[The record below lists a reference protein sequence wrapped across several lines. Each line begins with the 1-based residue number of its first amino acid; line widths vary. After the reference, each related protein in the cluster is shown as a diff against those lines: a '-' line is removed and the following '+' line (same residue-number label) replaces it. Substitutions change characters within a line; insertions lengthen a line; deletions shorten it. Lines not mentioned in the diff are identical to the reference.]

1 MTKRSNFTYSDLLRR
16 HQVRTVAVDLLVLL
30 VSFRICN
37 QLRWKNP
44 LPINQIDS
52 GTSFMIVMIFC
63 VWLFALSVNGVWELS
78 AVENLQ
84 VGTGRV
90 VSASIFALFVSAT
103 IAYLLKEPIS
113 RVWLLGIV
121 LSSAVILLICRVI
134 FGILVFKRKLKKAN
148 IQHRYLVIVKAGLSF
163 KEGDLP
169 KGEKE
174 LPSTHE
180 ILTIPKNVKW
190 DVWVEKLKKLLE
202 GKKFDGLIIT
212 EDAIATADQLN
223 EISELYNYG
232 ISTLLIKSKVLAVS
246 NRVRPIRNRGW
257 YQIVEPEVTSNSSVL
272 KRAFDIIFA
281 ALLLVLLS
289 PIFLI
294 TAILVKVTSDGPILY
309 IADRVGQNNVL
320 FKFPKFRS
328 MYSGA
333 DNERQKIL
341 AFSEKGMSERYREDP
356 RITKL
361 GKFIRRWSI
370 DELPQIYCVL
380 IGTMSVVGP
389 RPILPEELN
398 QIGRK
403 SSFRFVAKPGLTGL
417 WQVSGRKE
425 VEWQERM
432 DQDSFYIH
440 NWNFLTDFILIG
452 KTIGAIFSGKGAM

>member
-1 MTKRSNFTYSDLLRR
+1 MTKQSNFTYSDYLRR
-16 HQVRTVAVDLLVLL
+16 HQVRTVAVDILVLL
-30 VSFRICN
+30 IAFRICN

-44 LPINQIDS
+44 IPITQIDS

-90 VSASIFALFVSAT
+90 ISAGIFALFVSAT

-113 RVWLLGIV
+113 RIWLLGIV
-121 LSSAVILLICRVI
+121 LSSAVILLIFRAIIGI
-134 FGILVFKRKLKKAN
+134 FVFRRLLRKAEVN
-148 IQHRYLVIVKAGLSF
+148 HRYLVIVKAGLSF
-163 KEGDLP
+163 KEVEMP
-169 KGEKE
+169 QGEKNQFATYE
-174 LPSTHE
+174 T
-180 ILTIPKNVKW
+180 LTIPKTVKW
-190 DVWVEKLKKLLE
+190 DVWVEKLKKMLDS
-202 GKKFDGLIIT
+202 KKFDGLIIT

-223 EISELYNYG
+223 EISELYNNG

-272 KRAFDIIFA
+272 NRAFDIIFA

-417 WQVSGRKE
+417 WQVSGRKK